1 MIEGNALRERRIAQ
15 CGEPVQRDI
24 PQVNRSEFLAGQ
36 SHDISPCDSRYVNGV
51 YTRDAFVTKVR
62 RSLIATEIK
71 PLEPALAS
79 TEPPG
84 RALSVNRTRRKPARI
99 TPQRPKP
106 YKDSRH
112 RRQSKTG
119 RRGPKTFIDD
129 NGQPFHASCCQIW
142 DPTEFRCI
150 RPGLVGLSHV
160 GPVQA
165 ARTPGLRLR
174 TTSTGGL
181 VAAKDQQ
188 PPPVREVACHAEQ
201 LAQPGSIDGG
211 LAIDGEE
218 VCLAL
223 ELGNA

>member
-51 YTRDAFVTKVR
+51 HARDAFVTKVR
-62 RSLIATEIK
+62 RSFIATEIK

-84 RALSVNRTRRKPARI
+84 RALSVNRTRRKPAQI

-119 RRGPKTFIDD
+119 RRGPKTLIDD
-129 NGQPFHASCCQIW
+129 NGQPFHASCCQLW
-142 DPTEFRCI
+142 DRSRFGASGLAG
-150 RPGLVGLSHV
+150 PGCPMPVRSRRLGRRGCDSARRQPAGLIVVRRS
-160 GPVQA
+160 A
-165 ARTPGLRLR
+165 
-174 TTSTGGL
+174 GGL
-181 VAAKDQQ
+181 
-188 PPPVREVACHAEQ
+188 EQ
-201 LAQPGSIDGG
+201 
-211 LAIDGEE
+211 
-218 VCLAL
+218 AL
-223 ELGNA
+223 EVVRP